1 MVNYIQTISSH
12 QTDFSYPAFFKLLW
26 LTLAP
31 KNIYII
37 YRSSIYMAPIYIIW
51 IKKLQVKCWP
61 KLVSF
66 LSYGWTCPELKN
78 SYTWNVDRQNFLN
91 LISFKFS
98 YNFQLSSFVH
108 HFLSFS
114 LLFLHC
120 HVCFLSFVFFRAS
133 LNYNL
138 AS

>member
-1 MVNYIQTISSH
+1 MLMKPYFLCRYSK
-12 QTDFSYPAFFKLLW
+12 TDFSYPAFFKLLW

-66 LSYGWTCPELKN
+66 LSYGWACPELKN

-108 HFLSFS
+108 HFLSVFLCYFS
-114 LLFLHC
+114 TATYVFYLLFFSELPWTTM
-120 HVCFLSFVFFRAS
+120 
-133 LNYNL
+133 
-138 AS
+138 

>member
-1 MVNYIQTISSH
+1 MVNYIQTISSN
-12 QTDFSYPAFFKLLW
+12 QTDFSYPASFKLAR

-66 LSYGWTCPELKN
+66 LSYGWACPELKN
-78 SYTWNVDRQNFLN
+78 SYAWNVDRQNFLN

-108 HFLSFS
+108 HFLS
-114 LLFLHC
+114 
-120 HVCFLSFVFFRAS
+120 VFFFAISPLPRMFS
-133 LNYNL
+133 IFCFFQGFLEL
-138 AS
+138 QFS